1 MKKLS
6 FLLIIVC
13 ILLAACE
20 LSLPEPEPEEEQ
32 HVHTWNDGYYTVL
45 PTCQTDGEKICACLT
60 CDETKT
66 FVVKASDQFH
76 EFGNGEETKA
86 PTCTEKGER
95 LFTCALCQATK
106 TIQTDELGH
115 IWDEGKITKDATEEE
130 EGEITYTCTR
140 EGCNATRT
148 ESYHLH
154 LWGSG
159 SETKPATCTT
169 DGEITYTCSVCGET
183 KTETIPA
190 DGTTHSYSTAWQSDD
205 TYHWHENTC
214 EHVLTHDQMD
224 SYAEHTFGEPVV
236 TAPATCTTEGTREKT
251 CTVCGYKV
259 TESFTD
265 ETVHTFSTEW
275 SADENQHWHA
285 ATCAHEVTPVKENHT
300 WGEPVVTK
308 EGTCTEDGEQKL
320 TCSVCGYSVTESIPK
335 EEYHDYD
342 TGNNTCKKC
351 GDVCYFQAQ
360 YTQNK
365 VMVTLRAA
373 FYSSGLKDLIIPEY
387 VPSLNYK
394 NIYKAEVIR
403 SVPLSTLE
411 SIVIPDGVTTIGN
424 QAFRGLANLH
434 TVDLPDTLTTI
445 EQEAFFECRGLE
457 TIHIPASVTFIGA
470 QGLAYCTS
478 LTDIYFE
485 GTKAQWATL
494 LSSASNI
501 LKGTT
506 ATVHCSD
513 D

>member
-6 FLLIIVC
+6 FLLIFIC
-13 ILLAACE
+13 ILLASCE
-20 LSLPEPEPEEEQ
+20 LSLPEPEEEQ

-60 CDETKT
+60 CDATT
-66 FVVKASDQFH
+66 TVVVKASDQFH

-95 LFTCALCQATK
+95 LFTCALCQTTK
-106 TIQTDELGH
+106 TIQTDALGH
-115 IWDEGKITKDATEEE
+115 IWDEGKITKNATEEE

-159 SETKPATCTT
+159 SETKPATCTA
-169 DGEITYTCSVCGET
+169 DGEMTYTCSVCGET
-183 KTETIPA
+183 KTEAIPA
-190 DGTTHSYSTAWQSDD
+190 DGTTHSYSTEWSTDE

-214 EHVLTHDQMD
+214 EHILNHDQMD
-224 SYAEHTFGEPVV
+224 SFAEHTFGEPVV
-236 TAPATCTTEGTREKT
+236 TAPATCTTEGSREKT

-265 ETVHTFSTEW
+265 ESVHTFSTEW
-275 SADENQHWHA
+275 STDENHHWHA

-300 WGEPVVTK
+300 WGDPVVTK
-308 EGTCTEDGEQKL
+308 EGSCTEDGEEKT
-320 TCSVCGYSVTESIPK
+320 TCTVCGYSVTESIPK
-335 EEYHDYD
+335 EEYHNYS
-342 TGNNTCKKC
+342 TSTYVCEIC
-351 GDVCYFQAQ
+351 GDVSYFQAQ
-360 YTQNK
+360 YTQNQ
-365 VMVTLRAA
+365 VQVTLRAA
-373 FYSSGLKDLIIPEY
+373 FYSSGLKDLTIPEY
-387 VPSLNYK
+387 VPNY
-394 NIYKAEVIR
+394 NFSRWYRAEVIK
-403 SVPLSTLE
+403 SIPLSTLE
-411 SIVIPDGVTTIGN
+411 SIVIPDGVTTIAY
-424 QAFRGLANLH
+424 QAFKDRSSLH
-434 TVDLPDTLTTI
+434 TVELPGTLTTI
-445 EQEAFFECRGLE
+445 EQEAFMNCSALKSL
-457 TIHIPASVTFIGA
+457 HIPASVTFIGA

-478 LTDIYFE
+478 LTDIYYE
-485 GTKAQWATL
+485 GTKAQWTTL
-494 LSSASNI
+494 LSGASNI